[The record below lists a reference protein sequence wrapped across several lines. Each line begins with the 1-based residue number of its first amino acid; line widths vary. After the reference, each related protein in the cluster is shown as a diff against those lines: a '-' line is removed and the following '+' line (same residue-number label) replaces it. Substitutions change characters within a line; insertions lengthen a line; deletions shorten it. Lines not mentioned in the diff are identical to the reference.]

1 MYRQIVSECEAAA
14 AAAAAAV
21 QIELTNVRSMSLFIR
36 NKCLFV
42 FKYNPVFV
50 VVYSVTRS
58 FG

>member
-1 MYRQIVSECEAAA
+1 MYRQIVSECEAAVAAA

-42 FKYNPVFV
+42 LNTIL
-50 VVYSVTRS
+50 SLLLSTL
-58 FG
+58 